1 MDAEAY
7 REHLR
12 DKILKNDDIPPL
24 ERYQALYEAT
34 RAVLSDAL
42 SKGDSD
48 AAVSVT
54 KDLSQEMVRTVC
66 ESKLIINELLKT
78 MSHDYSG
85 FTHAMNV
92 STYCLMLA
100 QNWGI
105 SDEKELLQIG
115 QGALLHDIG
124 MQHVPRHIREKPG
137 KLTPRERQIVQRHV
151 ADGFR
156 ELCDRDDL
164 TNGQLMMVYGHHER
178 CDGCGY
184 PMGLVRG
191 EIHVFARLC
200 AIADVYA
207 ALTSYR
213 PHRRVSRKANVIEY
227 LDRQAGRAFD
237 EEMTRCWIALIAH
250 KT

>member
-1 MDAEAY
+1 MRRPIANTFAT
-7 REHLR
+7 RFSR
-12 DKILKNDDIPPL
+12 NDDIPPL

-115 QGALLHDIG
+115 QGA
-124 MQHVPRHIREKPG
+124 
-137 KLTPRERQIVQRHV
+137 
-151 ADGFR
+151 
-156 ELCDRDDL
+156 
-164 TNGQLMMVYGHHER
+164 
-178 CDGCGY
+178 
-184 PMGLVRG
+184 
-191 EIHVFARLC
+191 
-200 AIADVYA
+200 A
-207 ALTSYR
+207 A
-213 PHRRVSRKANVIEY
+213 
-227 LDRQAGRAFD
+227 
-237 EEMTRCWIALIAH
+237 
-250 KT
+250 